1 MSFEVTS
8 IRQFDRQLKRLV
20 RKYPSL
26 AAEVESLAE
35 ALAEDP
41 DLGTDIGGGLHKIR
55 LAIRSKNRGK
65 SGGARVI
72 TVVRVVRETV
82 YLASIYDKSE
92 VETLSDEELLALA
105 AAVD

>member
-105 AAVD
+105 TAVD